1 MHIRETKRERRA
13 DGNIL
18 VTIVCYNDCEYE
30 MGYLKY
36 TKPNPESS
44 IEVNLQEIIVVEPR
58 RHGLGTFL
66 INYLKEITRTRHNSV
81 PIIVPN
87 ISSLEYFDECEELE
101 GIIKFYE
108 NNGFTVR
115 RLSNSE
121 AEGVYRF

>member
-1 MHIRETKRERRA
+1 MHIRETKRENRA
-13 DGNIL
+13 DGIW

-36 TKPNPESS
+36 IEPNPVSGTQ
-44 IEVNLQEIIVVEPR
+44 VNLQEIIVVEPR

-66 INYLKEITRTRHNSV
+66 LNYLKEITKTRHNSV
-81 PIIVPN
+81 SIVVPQ
-87 ISSLEYFDECEELE
+87 IASLEYYDGCEELE
-101 GIIKFYE
+101 GVIKFYE
-108 NNGFTVR
+108 SNGFTVK